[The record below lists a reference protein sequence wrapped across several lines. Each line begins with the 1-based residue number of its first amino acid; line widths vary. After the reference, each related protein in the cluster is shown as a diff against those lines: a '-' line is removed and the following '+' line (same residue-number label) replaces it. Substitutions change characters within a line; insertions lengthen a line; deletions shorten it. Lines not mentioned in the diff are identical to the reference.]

1 MATYL
6 PPGWPAGVHPPGS
19 QDFERTAVTWLL
31 DAVPPDYRLYGVLR
45 RHPAALASLAR
56 HHLAACVE
64 GARQGYR
71 TARTE
76 LGGALPPHGVDA
88 VLAAYRSEGRR
99 LVAMATAVGL
109 VERALRG
116 ETFSPRLRDSS
127 SRPRDSRPGPGPAE
141 PAAGHGEAGHGT
153 ARRRGNSPAAVGN
166 GQVTAGNGQA
176 ATGNSTA
183 ADNSTAAGD
192 GATSRSTAAGE
203 ATADGQATAARKKSG
218 PAKGS
223 GRGKGAGHGKPTG
236 QGKRTENGTAGS
248 SGKGRLLAVAGE
260 SS

>member
-19 QDFERTAVTWLL
+19 QDFERTAVDWLL
-31 DAVPPDYRLYGVLR
+31 DVAPPDYRLYGVLR

-76 LGGALPPHGVDA
+76 LGSALPPHGVDA

-99 LVAMATAVGL
+99 LVAAATAVGL

-116 ETFSPRLRDSS
+116 ETFTPRLRDSRPGRGTDGPSADHGRAAGNDATSNGAPGSGATAGSGWAGGNGTATRSTGNRTVASEAQAAS
-127 SRPRDSRPGPGPAE
+127 SR
-141 PAAGHGEAGHGT
+141 GT
-153 ARRRGNSPAAVGN
+153 SG
-166 GQVTAGNGQA
+166 
-176 ATGNSTA
+176 
-183 ADNSTAAGD
+183 
-192 GATSRSTAAGE
+192 TAAGE
-203 ATADGQATAARKKSG
+203 AIAAGQKSG
-218 PAKGS
+218 PAKGAS
-223 GRGKGAGHGKPTG
+223 NGKAAGHGK
-236 QGKRTENGTAGS
+236 RARNGTAAS
-248 SGKGRLLAVAGE
+248 TGKGRQLAA
-260 SS
+260 SSDGR

>member
-19 QDFERTAVTWLL
+19 QDFERTAAAWLL
-31 DAVPPDYRLYGVLR
+31 DVVPPDYRLYGVLR

-76 LGGALPPHGVDA
+76 LGNTLPPHGVDA

-99 LVAMATAVGL
+99 LVATSTAVGL

-127 SRPRDSRPGPGPAE
+127 PALRDSSPRRDSRPGQERAGPV
-141 PAAGHGEAGHGT
+141 AGHG
-153 ARRRGNSPAAVGN
+153 RV
-166 GQVTAGNGQA
+166 AGNG
-176 ATGNSTA
+176 
-183 ADNSTAAGD
+183 TAAGD
-192 GATSRSTAAGE
+192 GGNGLATASTGQATASNGRAASNDRAAGNGAAGE
-203 ATADGQATAARKKSG
+203 ATTAGQATTGGETTATRKKSG
-218 PAKGS
+218 TTKGT
-223 GRGKGAGHGKPTG
+223 GNGKAAS
-236 QGKRTENGTAGS
+236 QGKQAKNGTAVS
-248 SGKGRLLAVAGE
+248 TGKSRQLATAGDGC
-260 SS
+260 